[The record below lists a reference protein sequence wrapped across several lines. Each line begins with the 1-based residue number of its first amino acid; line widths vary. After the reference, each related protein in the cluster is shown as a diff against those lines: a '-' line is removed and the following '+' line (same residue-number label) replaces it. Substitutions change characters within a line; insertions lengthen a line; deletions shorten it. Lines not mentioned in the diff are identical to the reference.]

1 MIILM
6 SAISV
11 IFKNENRVL
20 DVDKKNL
27 WLPRGKEGD
36 INWESKIDINNL
48 L

>member
-1 MIILM
+1 MTTLM

-11 IFKNENRVL
+11 ICKNENRVL

-27 WLPRGKEGD
+27 WLPREKEGD